1 MIDLH
6 LHTTASDGL
15 LTPALLLERAA
26 AVRLTVVSVTDHD
39 TVAGLAEARMAA
51 DRLDVR
57 VVNGIEI
64 TAVEDGRD
72 VHILGYFIDSGSE
85 ALAGFLRDQ
94 RGDRI
99 RRVREM
105 AERLDA
111 LGYPI
116 DVEAVLDKTR
126 HSSRSVGRPAIADA
140 LVAAGHATDRNDAF
154 SRLLGRGCPAFVP
167 RRGVGG
173 EEVIRVIHAAGG
185 IASIAHPGILDQ
197 DSLIPSLVDAGLDAI
212 EVWHCDH
219 TPEHQA
225 RYGDLADR
233 FGLARSGGSDYHGDG
248 VHRACQPGTVTLPA
262 EHFAALER
270 RAAGS

>member
-15 LTPALLLERAA
+15 LTPASLLERAA
-26 AVRLTVVSVTDHD
+26 ALGLTVVSVTDHD

-64 TAVEDGRD
+64 TAVAHERD
-72 VHILGYFIDSGSE
+72 VHILGYFIDAGSE
-85 ALAGFLRDQ
+85 RLAGFLRDQ
-94 RGDRI
+94 RSDRV

-116 DVEAVLDKTR
+116 DVAAVLDRTR

-185 IASIAHPGILDQ
+185 IASVAHPGILDQ

-219 TPEHQA
+219 TPEHRA
-225 RYGDLADR
+225 RYDDLAGR

-248 VHRACQPGTVTLPA
+248 VHRACQLGTVTLPA